1 MEKEQEIKE
10 EPVTEKD
17 TSDAKDDAASGFDVT
32 KFSEAALKVLINQF
46 ESKVKDLE
54 ERVDQAAENEDY
66 DLAEELQE
74 ELELYQKEEGGKV
87 ELAKARIEQLQN
99 NPDLNEPQ

>member
-1 MEKEQEIKE
+1 M
-10 EPVTEKD
+10 
-17 TSDAKDDAASGFDVT
+17 T